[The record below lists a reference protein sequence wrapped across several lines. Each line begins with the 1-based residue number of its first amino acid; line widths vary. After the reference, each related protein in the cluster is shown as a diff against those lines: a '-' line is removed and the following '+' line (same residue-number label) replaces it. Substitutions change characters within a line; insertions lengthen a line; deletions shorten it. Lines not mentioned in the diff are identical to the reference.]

1 MLALDLDNRVT
12 CPGRRPPKG
21 PWPPGPQSGY
31 RSRLRSGTRTLPEP
45 GAPWHLSRTA
55 RASAANC
62 PNHLPP
68 AAPQARGPL
77 PPTSTCPTCS
87 APTLAHGHRNRHS
100 SFSGTGLRLQG
111 LNKPVAQTGPPQTP
125 ETPQWATQPSRGT
138 HCILLSSRASSSRQN
153 PDRQMA
159 NSEDSPTATG
169 SDPGQGQLAPQPWP
183 SWGSVPREPEGIP
196 SPSATRRHAA
206 CVNLPRN
213 KLPGRKKSNC
223 VSCQDGKPWFQ
234 QPEAGAA
241 PCCSCRQRPGDS
253 SQDSAPHP
261 ASPPQGA
268 GLYWM
273 RGPRHRP
280 PASLQ
285 ALPPAAQWGHR
296 VWTEARGRLT
306 EAGRLWPQ

>member
-1 MLALDLDNRVT
+1 MSLAELCPWQACPEGPGPTPSCPRTEMALVHRGLHHMLALDLDNRVT

-111 LNKPVAQTGPPQTP
+111 LNKPMAQTGPPQTP

-138 HCILLSSRASSSRQN
+138 HCILLSSRASPTVPPEPRQ
-153 PDRQMA
+153 A
-159 NSEDSPTATG
+159 
-169 SDPGQGQLAPQPWP
+169 
-183 SWGSVPREPEGIP
+183 
-196 SPSATRRHAA
+196 
-206 CVNLPRN
+206 
-213 KLPGRKKSNC
+213 
-223 VSCQDGKPWFQ
+223 DGKLRG
-234 QPEAGAA
+234 QPH
-241 PCCSCRQRPGDS
+241 SHWQ
-253 SQDSAPHP
+253 
-261 ASPPQGA
+261 
-268 GLYWM
+268 
-273 RGPRHRP
+273 
-280 PASLQ
+280 
-285 ALPPAAQWGHR
+285 
-296 VWTEARGRLT
+296 
-306 EAGRLWPQ
+306 